1 MHICRNKIESIENEN
16 DFEWITNLEAVQQ
29 LELLKQA
36 KNTSKKR
43 LRKYADKIFSPSFA
57 IKTKLDTEL
66 AKLTFARVIN

>member
-1 MHICRNKIESIENEN
+1 MESIENEN

-43 LRKYADKIFSPSFA
+43 IRKYAVKISHHH
-57 IKTKLDTEL
+57 LQL
-66 AKLTFARVIN
+66 RQN